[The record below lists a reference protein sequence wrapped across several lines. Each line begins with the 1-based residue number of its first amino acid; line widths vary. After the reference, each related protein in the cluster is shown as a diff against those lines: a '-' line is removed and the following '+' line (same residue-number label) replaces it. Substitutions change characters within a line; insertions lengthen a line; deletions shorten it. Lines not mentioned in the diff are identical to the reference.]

1 MNKLS
6 DKELDQ
12 AEAEAP
18 PKGMVRAD
26 TDVDNFPSWDFDL
39 GSLTG
44 VVLKVKTVELIRRG
58 EPVDVRLAVVEE
70 VGGKRYLLWESANL
84 TNFFDNIGAG
94 IEIAISQRGEVSLSG
109 SRVMK
114 LYDAFYSA

>member
-1 MNKLS
+1 MT
-6 DKELDQ
+6 DKDKQ
-12 AEAEAP
+12 DDAPKAEVAAP
-18 PKGMVRAD
+18 AGMKRAD
-26 TDVDNFPSWDFDL
+26 TDVDNYPAWDFDH

-70 VGGKRYLLWESANL
+70 VGGQRFLLWESANL
-84 TNFFDNIGAG
+84 TDFFDNIAAG
-94 IEIAISQRGEVSLSG
+94 IEIAITQSGEVNLSG

-114 LYDAFYSA
+114 LYDAFYTA

>member
-1 MNKLS
+1 MN
-6 DKELDQ
+6 DKTKKDEEPVG
-12 AEAEAP
+12 EAMVP
-18 PKGMVRAD
+18 DGMLRAD
-26 TDVDNFPSWDFDL
+26 TDVDNYPAWDFEH

-44 VVLKVKTVELIRRG
+44 EVLKVKTVELIRRG

-70 VGGKRYLLWESANL
+70 VGGQRFLLWESANL

-94 IEIAISQRGEVSLSG
+94 VEIAISQRGEVSLRG
-109 SRVMK
+109 GRTMK